1 MKMLKGQI
9 TPSKRQVI
17 SELQNHYVDVLPA
30 NRYSFILFFYK

>member
-9 TPSKRQVI
+9 TPSKRPVI

-30 NRYSFILFFYK
+30 NRYSFILFYYK